1 MTTAQE
7 DHTMTDLAI
16 VEDRDTETTTL
27 GETEAR
33 ALTERIRTHWNI
45 IKAPL
50 QAFAALMAEAEEGR
64 PWEALNHGTGE
75 TGRMRWLREEFGIGR
90 AQYFRKLK
98 AAGDEALLSEAAGVP
113 LQIPESRVRGLGKH
127 QIGEIAAAVTEKI
140 GDDDLTHDERME
152 IVQAGLAEARAASP
166 VGKPR
171 RYAENEVV
179 DAEVT
184 PVIVEP
190 RTIPDGEPE
199 PAAVTRP
206 APKGRRISDESVAH
220 LAKALDMLAGVGV
233 HAEDMARGLT
243 AKQAAELPSLED
255 AYEWLTVFYAARAS
269 V

>member
-7 DHTMTDLAI
+7 DRTMTDLAI

-64 PWEALNHGTGE
+64 PWEALGHGTGE
-75 TGRMRWLREEFGIGR
+75 AGRMRWLREEFGIGR

-98 AAGDEALLSEAAGVP
+98 AAGDEARLSEAAGVP
-113 LQIPESRVRGLGKH
+113 LQIPESHVRGLGKN

-140 GDDDLTHDERME
+140 GESKLTHDERMQ
-152 IVQAGLAEARAASP
+152 IVQAGIAEARANSP

-171 RYAENEVV
+171 RYAETV

-184 PVIVEP
+184 EIADTNVPDEP
-190 RTIPDGEPE
+190 ITATR
-199 PAAVTRP
+199 AV
-206 APKGRRISDESVAH
+206 PKNPRVTDESAAQLGH
-220 LAKALDMLAGVGV
+220 ALDCLAGVGGSP
-233 HAEDMARGLT
+233 ETMARGMT
-243 AKQAAELPSLED
+243 AKQANDALASLD
-255 AYEWLTVFYAARAS
+255 LAYDWLSRFYAARTGA
-269 V
+269 

>member
-7 DHTMTDLAI
+7 DHIMTDLAI

-33 ALTERIRTHWNI
+33 ALTERIRVHWNI

-64 PWEALNHGTGE
+64 PWEALGHGTGE
-75 TGRMRWLREEFGIGR
+75 TGRLKWLREEFNIGR
-90 AQYFRKLK
+90 AQYFRMRK
-98 AAGDEALLSEAAGVP
+98 AATDEARLSEAAGTT
-113 LQIPESRVRGLGKH
+113 LQIRESHVRGIRPD

-140 GDDDLTHDERME
+140 GESKLTHDERME
-152 IVQAGLAEARAASP
+152 IVQAGLAEARASSP

-171 RYAENEVV
+171 RCAENEVV

-190 RTIPDGEPE
+190 A
-199 PAAVTRP
+199 PAVRA
-206 APKGRRISDESVAH
+206 APKGRRVSDESVAH

>member
-1 MTTAQE
+1 
-7 DHTMTDLAI
+7 MTDLAI

-50 QAFAALMAEAEEGR
+50 QAFAALMAEAEDGK
-64 PWEALNHGTGE
+64 PWEALGHGTGE
-75 TGRMRWLREEFGIGR
+75 TGRLKWLREEFNIGR
-90 AQYFRKLK
+90 AQYFRMRKAATDEARLSK
-98 AAGDEALLSEAAGVP
+98 AAGTT
-113 LQIPESRVRGLGKH
+113 LQIRESHVRGIRPD

-140 GDDDLTHDERME
+140 GESKLTHDERME
-152 IVQAGLAEARAASP
+152 IVQAGLAEARANSP

-171 RYAENEVV
+171 RYVEHGEVV

-184 PVIVEP
+184 PVIVESA
-190 RTIPDGEPE
+190 
-199 PAAVTRP
+199 PAVRA
-206 APKGRRISDESVAH
+206 APKGRRVSDESVAH